1 MVTQSPQSLH
11 GPGAFCVGEEG
22 RLDFRRLGPKLCDVG
37 LASVKEVIS
46 MKQFLRDVLTA
57 FVAAVLAAMA
67 VHLMNL

>member
-1 MVTQSPQSLH
+1 MARGL
-11 GPGAFCVGEEG
+11 FCWGKGEGLISEWLRPNLFG
-22 RLDFRRLGPKLCDVG
+22 VG

>member
-1 MVTQSPQSLH
+1 MGKGESLIS
-11 GPGAFCVGEEG
+11 EW
-22 RLDFRRLGPKLCDVG
+22 LGPNLFGVG